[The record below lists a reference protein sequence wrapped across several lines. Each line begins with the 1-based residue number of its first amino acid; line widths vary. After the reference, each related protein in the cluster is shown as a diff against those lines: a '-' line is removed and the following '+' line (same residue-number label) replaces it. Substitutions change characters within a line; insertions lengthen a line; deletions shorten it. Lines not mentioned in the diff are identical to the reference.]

1 MNMVNLKQM
10 KKYIRL
16 GLFLFIVLS
25 FFSFFAT
32 HANYFFR
39 PFDSEYFGDLY
50 SRSQYVVG
58 AASKGGIGD
67 DGLYAFAGYYYL
79 FQHGDPSSV
88 NFEHPPLGKYLIG
101 LSILLF
107 KNENVINI
115 IYAVLL
121 SVITFYLS
129 KRILKKTTLSLICVA
144 ILTTDPLIRDHLI
157 RSFLDIPFTLF
168 FVIAVYFFLKS
179 LSKPLFFA
187 LSQLFWGITFSVKF
201 FPSFIFVYG
210 YMILVILIRNKKLLR
225 PFFMTSVII
234 PVVYLFSHT
243 AYFVY
248 HPSLIEFIQHKK
260 WVFSWWSSSPI
271 LIGNIWKNILT
282 GRYIDSVGA
291 QRIND
296 LWTPLLPI
304 TVIFALLNAPFRNLE
319 TQNEKVILYGLCIV
333 YLLYV
338 SFFTG
343 GVEKFIMPVYPFLI
357 ILSVDSLN
365 RLLCSIIA
373 IWKKRVLTRSRE
385 K

>member
-1 MNMVNLKQM
+1 MVNLKQM

-25 FFSFFAT
+25 IFSFFAT
-32 HANYFFR
+32 HANYFLR
-39 PFDSEYFGDLY
+39 PFDPIFIGDLY
-50 SRSQYVVG
+50 SKSQYVIG

-115 IYAVLL
+115 IYVVLL

-129 KRILKKTTLSLICVA
+129 KHILKKTTLSLICVA

-271 LIGNIWKNILT
+271 LIGNIWKNIFT
-282 GRYIDSVGA
+282 GRYIDSVGVE
-291 QRIND
+291 RIND
-296 LWTPLLPI
+296 LWTPILPL
-304 TVIFALLNAPFRNLE
+304 TVVLAMINAPIRKITTNKD
-319 TQNEKVILYGLCIV
+319 TVILYGLCLV

-343 GVEKFIMPVYPFLI
+343 GVEKFIMPIYPILI
-357 ILSVDSLN
+357 VLSVHTLQGMVY
-365 RLLCSIIA
+365 SIISV
-373 IWKKRVLTRSRE
+373 WKKQVLTRS
-385 K
+385 KQK